1 MNDAP
6 TPTGRLRRALIAG
19 GAVLLLLVGVLML
32 IPPHGLPP
40 PNPTETTPAEIQ
52 DARLQ
57 ALAARLAELAGHVE
71 SRQAAVPLARYEAES
86 RQIEQRL
93 TAIEQTERPSDALPA
108 LRERLARLE
117 ARQSAQPASPP
128 PPPAPKIAAPSFQV
142 IGVERRADERFLA
155 LLPLG
160 AQALT
165 QVRLLRVGDEADGW
179 RLAAIDAE
187 SATFRQGRQRYRLS
201 LTGGAP

>member
-19 GAVLLLLVGVLML
+19 GAVLLLLVGALML

-86 RQIEQRL
+86 RQI
-93 TAIEQTERPSDALPA
+93 
-108 LRERLARLE
+108 
-117 ARQSAQPASPP
+117 
-128 PPPAPKIAAPSFQV
+128 
-142 IGVERRADERFLA
+142 
-155 LLPLG
+155 
-160 AQALT
+160 
-165 QVRLLRVGDEADGW
+165 
-179 RLAAIDAE
+179 
-187 SATFRQGRQRYRLS
+187 
-201 LTGGAP
+201 